1 MTSPINHRIKRFKSM
16 AIALKE
22 MEPYIRNGQHLQTG
36 KPFKNFSDMRSR
48 EVLANWLICAVQNAE
63 HGTERFTFT
72 SDPVGGDG
80 VFCDTETGETW
91 PSEHVMVPHLPAN
104 KGRKPRR

>member
-1 MTSPINHRIKRFKSM
+1 M